1 MKHGLRQPAGKGV
14 LLAGMV
20 GSDEADAVQ
29 VVTLAMSEFRS
40 GRRYVQ
46 ADFSAGFEIG

>member
-1 MKHGLRQPAGKGV
+1 MKHGLRQPAGEGI

-20 GSDEADAVQ
+20 GSYEADALQ
-29 VVTLAMSEFRS
+29 VVALSMSEFRS